1 MTSNNDTTLR
11 RLVPLQP
18 IIRDYPAVLLRGKW
32 IILTMTL
39 LSLIGAYVLTK
50 LLPRIYQASASVLIQ
65 TRIAEQG
72 GPFVTAAGASIAT
85 NIRQNELEIL
95 RSQSLAEAVARRL
108 IRQMYLDSAARE
120 KIEIVQPPAEAAG
133 KRTVATAEQVKKRLQ
148 GAVDFATVRESD
160 VIKIIAK
167 SKSPREAMVL
177 ANVYAEEYYNRNVY
191 KSREKSRTL
200 REFLEKLTSEH
211 RLNLERVELA
221 LQAYMENKGIVI
233 LDDESRRM
241 VAQLSELEA
250 NRDATEISIQ
260 TLDQTLSSYRREIPT
275 QEQLLSRAL
284 SGGDDPYIRDLQA
297 QLATLEVQRDVAIS
311 KNPTL
316 AGKEVFS
323 DRLKEIDEQIR
334 TLKGK
339 LQARTRDY
347 ISSLVP
353 SAVSNDQASQTPAAY
368 LRQVK
373 QKMIEA
379 QIELESLR
387 AKKDALNRTIAEYDR
402 QFERIPGKSVQYAR
416 LERGRLSA
424 EKLFLVLN
432 DKLND
437 ATIAE
442 QSQIGYV
449 DVIDRASLPIDHAS
463 PNTLLNLAIGL
474 ALGSFF
480 GITFVLAREYRDVH
494 IHTPE
499 DLRGK
504 GYTVSGVITTM
515 ERELKR
521 LEGNRVLSRYGR
533 PLDPHLITLADA
545 FSPVAE
551 AYKKLR
557 TAVQF
562 DRSDRRPQAILVTSP
577 NKGEGKTTTAANLAA
592 AFAQNGK
599 MTLLVD
605 SNFRRPQVHAMFDV
619 FQSPGLTDLLTDKV
633 GYDNVVQLT
642 TQSHLH
648 VLCAGTLPSNPTEL
662 LNSARMRDLIEQARL
677 EYDVII
683 LDSPPVLSVA
693 DASILS
699 TLADCS
705 MLVTAAGITRMEEL
719 ERSLEII
726 GAVSSGVPKY
736 VLNKFDERR
745 AYGVSYAR
753 SGYAYYGEQSLRKR
767 KSIGEHTE

>member
-1 MTSNNDTTLR
+1 MVTS
-11 RLVPLQP
+11 QP
-18 IIRDYPAVLLRGKW
+18 VIRDYPAVLLRGKW
-32 IILTMTL
+32 IILATTL
-39 LSLIGAYVLTK
+39 FSLIAAYIVTK
-50 LLPRIYQASASVLIQ
+50 LLPRTYQTSASILIQ

-72 GPFVTAAGASIAT
+72 GVFVTSAGASIAT

-95 RSQSLAEAVARRL
+95 RSKSLAEAVARRL
-108 IRQMYLDSAARE
+108 IRQMYLDTAAQE
-120 KIEIVQPPAEAAG
+120 KIQIIQPAGEAAG
-133 KRTVATAEQVKKRLQ
+133 QRTVATVEQVMKRLQ

-160 VIKIIAK
+160 VIKVIAK
-167 SKSPREAMVL
+167 SRSPREAMVL
-177 ANVYAEEYYNRNVY
+177 ANVYTEEYYNRNVY

-200 REFLEKLTSEH
+200 REFLEKQTSEH
-211 RLNLERVELA
+211 RLNLERVESA
-221 LQAYMENKGIVI
+221 LQSYMENKGIVM

-241 VAQLSELEA
+241 IAQLSELEA
-250 NRDATEISIQ
+250 NRDATEVTIQ
-260 TLDQTLSSYRREIPT
+260 TLERTLASYRREVPM
-275 QEQLLSRAL
+275 QEQLLARSL

-297 QLATLEVQRDVAIS
+297 QLATLEVQRDVAVS

-323 DRLKEIDEQIR
+323 DRLREIDEQIR
-334 TLKGK
+334 TLKQN

-347 ISSLVP
+347 ISSLMP
-353 SAVSNDQASQTPAAY
+353 SAVSNDQSNQAPGAY

-373 QKMIEA
+373 QKMIETE
-379 QIELESLR
+379 IELESLR
-387 AKKDALNRTIAEYDR
+387 ARKDALIRTITEYER

-416 LERGRLSA
+416 LERNRLSA

-432 DKLND
+432 DKLNE

-449 DVIDRASLPIDHAS
+449 DIIDHAALPLDHAS
-463 PNTLLNLAIGL
+463 PNTLLNLAIAL
-474 ALGSFF
+474 ALGLFL

-499 DLRGK
+499 DLQGK
-504 GYTVSGVITTM
+504 GFAVSGVIM
-515 ERELKR
+515 RMDSELKR
-521 LEGNRVLSRYGR
+521 LEGNRLLSRYGR

-551 AYKKLR
+551 AFKKLR
-557 TAVQF
+557 TVVQF
-562 DRSDRRPQAILVTSP
+562 DRSDRRPQVILVTSP
-577 NKGEGKTTTAANLAA
+577 NTGEGKTTIVANLAA

-605 SNFRRPQVHAMFDV
+605 SNLRKPQLHVMFDL
-619 FQSPGLTDLLTDKV
+619 FQAPGLADLLTDKV
-633 GYDNVVQLT
+633 GYDKVVQLT

-648 VLCAGTLPSNPTEL
+648 ILCAGTLPNNPTEL
-662 LNSARMRDLIEQARL
+662 LNSERMRDLVEQARL

-683 LDSPPVLSVA
+683 FDSPPVLSVA

-705 MLVTAAGITRMEEL
+705 IVATAAGITRMEEL
-719 ERSLEII
+719 ERSLQII
-726 GAVSSGVPKY
+726 GAVSSAVPKY

-753 SGYAYYGEQSLRKR
+753 SGYDYYGERAKRKR
-767 KSIGEHTE
+767 KPIGEQTV

>member
-1 MTSNNDTTLR
+1 MTSNTDTPLR
-11 RLVPLQP
+11 RLVTSQP

-32 IILTMTL
+32 LILTTTL
-39 LSLIGAYVLTK
+39 VSLLAAYVITK
-50 LLPRIYQASASVLIQ
+50 LLPRTYQTSAAVLIQ

-72 GPFVTAAGASIAT
+72 GAFVTTAGASIAT

-108 IRQMYLDSAARE
+108 IRQMYLDSAAQE
-120 KIEIVQPPAEAAG
+120 KIEIIQPTKETAG
-133 KRTVATAEQVKKRLQ
+133 KRTVATVEQVVRRLRT
-148 GAVDFATVRESD
+148 AVDFVTVRESD
-160 VIKIIAK
+160 VIKIVAK

-177 ANVYAEEYYNRNVY
+177 ANVYTEEYYNRNVY

-211 RLNLERVELA
+211 RVTLERMESA
-221 LQAYMENKGIVI
+221 LQSYMENKGIVI

-241 VAQLSELEA
+241 IAQLSELEA

-260 TLDQTLSSYRREIPT
+260 TLERTLASYRREIPT
-275 QEQLLSRAL
+275 QEQLLSRSL

-297 QLATLEVQRDVAIS
+297 QLAALEVQRDIAIS

-316 AGKEVFS
+316 AGKEIFS

-334 TLKGK
+334 ILKEK

-347 ISSLVP
+347 IYSLVP
-353 SAVSNDQASQTPAAY
+353 SAASNDQSNQAPAAY

-373 QKMIEA
+373 QKMIETE
-379 QIELESLR
+379 IELEALR
-387 AKKDALNRTIAEYDR
+387 AKKDALARTITEYER
-402 QFERIPGKSVQYAR
+402 QFERIPGKSVQFAR
-416 LERGRLSA
+416 LERGRLGA
-424 EKLFLVLN
+424 EKLFLVLS

-437 ATIAE
+437 ANIAE

-449 DVIDRASLPIDHAS
+449 DPIDRAALPIDPAS

-474 ALGSFF
+474 ALGLFI

-504 GYTVSGVITTM
+504 GYMVSGVITRM
-515 ERELKR
+515 EPELKR
-521 LEGNRVLSRYGR
+521 LEGNKVLSRYGR

-545 FSPVAE
+545 FSPIAE

-562 DRSDRRPQAILVTSP
+562 DRSDRRPQVILVTSP

-605 SNFRRPQVHAMFDV
+605 ANFRRPQVHALFDL
-619 FQSPGLTDLLTDKV
+619 FQAPGLTDLLTSKV
-633 GYDNVVQLT
+633 GYDKVVQLT

-648 VLCAGTLPSNPTEL
+648 VLCAGPLPSNPTEL
-662 LNSARMRDLIEQARL
+662 LNSELMRDLIEQARV

-683 LDSPPVLSVA
+683 FDSPPVLSVA

-705 MLVTAAGITRMEEL
+705 IVVTAAGITRMEEL
-719 ERSLEII
+719 ERSVEMIQ
-726 GAVSSGVPKY
+726 AVSSSVPKY

-745 AYGVSYAR
+745 AYGISYAR
-753 SGYAYYGEQSLRKR
+753 SGYAYYGQHPSQKR
-767 KSIGEHTE
+767 TSIGEHTR